1 MLSIAAITLLMA
13 SCACTREDGSLQ
25 QQGSV
30 CFPESEVTV
39 PSEGG
44 AACIYYT
51 AEDLAH
57 DAELEY
63 ESSDPWVHSFYT
75 NEDNTI
81 NFTVDAND
89 SGEPRTAIVDVSVK
103 GMAGSSSFAVLQD
116 YVAPPA
122 LQIIIDE
129 IGMNSVKGRTTAA
142 DQELTYTVLML
153 SEANYNS
160 LDRDEQRVF
169 DTFLSDCEIIASY
182 NEMSLKE
189 YLELILVS
197 GEYPFEYKDL
207 HASTGYVLVAVG
219 LNTDGTRTTDV
230 FTEIFTTEDFTNN
243 NIKFDFNITPIEGY
257 SPDTDIQATAT
268 DDTTRFIM
276 NVFDKAEVEA
286 SGMSVEQWLQMKL
299 DEYIANGQ
307 MGGTP
312 ASVVIDINSNFGE
325 GLLEMRDILRDNT
338 EYIAA
343 AAAITDEGKVNSS
356 AGTCEFTTGA
366 LDPSSNQLD
375 LTISEIGL
383 DKVVFSVSTT
393 NEDKYH
399 IFLSAKPEEFD
410 GMSEEEMLS
419 YITSHYVIVAEHRGN
434 VTNGVR
440 EGLTPGGSYMLAV
453 FGYHN
458 GADKPTTGI
467 TYETFTLESEI
478 GDASQLVFDITI
490 DEVTTYGITWTVNA
504 QPNTALYYSGIYPAD
519 WSEEMIKSEL
529 NDLAIYWI
537 QQGYVESVADYFRWT
552 GHRGRQSMGD
562 ETLTP
567 GTDYHIVT
575 VGIYDTNGGYATDM
589 LFTDVTTLSR
599 EESDVTVSINTD
611 TWYDGTELASL
622 YPEELSSAIG
632 SAVLELT
639 AETTGDAAAIYY
651 DCYTGNYMDT
661 QTYTDDYVI
670 SELVGN
676 GPASDYILFIS
687 PYNTELTVIAVAEDS
702 EGNYGPVFRK
712 CIILTRDGTTPADEF
727 VMPEYA
733 PAFTKHSVSPM
744 RLPDN
749 NQSNN

>member
-1 MLSIAAITLLMA
+1 MLLMA
-13 SCACTREDGSLQ
+13 SCACTREDESLP
-25 QQGSV
+25 QQGTVS
-30 CFPESEVTV
+30 FPETEVTV

-44 AACIYYT
+44 TAGITYT
-51 AEDLAH
+51 CEDLAP
-57 DAELEY
+57 DAELEF
-63 ESSDPWVHSFYT
+63 ESSDSWVHSFST
-75 NEDNTI
+75 GGDNTI

-116 YVAPPA
+116 YVAPPD

-142 DQELTYTVLML
+142 DQELRYTVLML

-160 LDRDEQRVF
+160 LDRDGQRVF

-182 NEMSLKE
+182 NGISMEE
-189 YLELILVS
+189 YLKQILVS

-219 LNTDGTRTTDV
+219 MDTDGTRTTDV

-243 NIKFDFNITPIEGY
+243 NIKFEIEITPIEGY
-257 SPDTDIQATAT
+257 SPDTEIKATAS

-276 NVFDKAEVEA
+276 NVFEKAEVEA
-286 SGMSVEQWLQMKL
+286 SGMSIEQWLQMKL
-299 DEYIANGQ
+299 DEYIAIGQ

-312 ASVVIDINSNFGE
+312 ASAVIDLNSKYGE
-325 GLLEMRDILRDNT
+325 GGYVFRDFLKDET

-343 AAAITDEGKVNSS
+343 AAAITDDGKINST
-356 AGTCEFTTGA
+356 AGAAEFTTGP
-366 LDPSSNQLD
+366 LDPSDNQFE
-375 LTISEIGL
+375 LTISDIGL
-383 DKVVFSVSTT
+383 DKVTFSVNTT
-393 NEDKYH
+393 NEDIYH

-410 GMSEEEMLS
+410 GMSDDEMLS
-419 YITSHYVIVAEHRGN
+419 YITSYYSIMATYSGDI
-434 VTNGVR
+434 TNGVKS
-440 EGLTPGGSYMLAV
+440 GLTPGATYMLAV

-467 TYETFTLESEI
+467 TYQTFTLESEV
-478 GDASQLVFDITI
+478 GDASQLVFDVSI
-490 DEVTTYGITWTVNA
+490 DEVTTYGVAWTVDA
-504 QPNTALYYSGIYPAD
+504 KPSTALYYSGIYPAD
-519 WSEEMIKSEL
+519 WTEEMIKSEL
-529 NDLAIYWI
+529 NDLALYWI
-537 QQGYVESVADYFRWT
+537 QSGSVESMADYFRWA
-552 GHRGRQSMGD
+552 GHRGRESMGD

-611 TWYDGTELASL
+611 TYYDGTELASL
-622 YPEELSSAIG
+622 YPEELSSCIG

-639 AETTGDAAAIYY
+639 AETEGDAAAIYY

-661 QTYTDDYVI
+661 QTYTDEYVI

-676 GPASDYILFIS
+676 GPASDYMLFIS
-687 PYNTELTVIAVAEDS
+687 PFNTELTVIAVAEDS

-712 CIILTRDGTTPADEF
+712 CIILTRGGVTPADEF
-727 VMPEYA
+727 VMPEYS
-733 PAFTKHSVSPM
+733 PSFTQHSVSPL